1 MSSIVVHISCLNSG
15 CIVSTPGG
23 QEVYPWSPELKEED
37 RANLALVTFTHAAG
51 PRMVAYHRTHSDPI
65 YFR

>member
-1 MSSIVVHISCLNSG
+1 M
-15 CIVSTPGG
+15 STPGG

-51 PRMVAYHRTHSDPI
+51 ARVVAYHRTHSDPI